1 MDAAQLQRDNLRG
14 GLLMVASMAAFS
26 AEDTLIK
33 GLAGALPTGQII
45 ATLGVTGTLALAGIA
60 KSRGAPLWGRFVTHP
75 MVILRNLGEMTGAIG
90 FVTALVLLPLSVA
103 SALFQTL
110 PLAITLGA
118 ALFLGEKVGWR
129 RWTAIAVGFAGVL
142 VILRPGSDGFDLW
155 AAAASMLA
163 VFSLAVRDLATRR
176 IGGGVASL
184 SLAVWGSA
192 AFIPAGIVL
201 MLLAGQTPVLPDAGQ
216 WGILFGASTLG
227 VAGYWLM
234 VVATRV
240 GEVSAVMPYR
250 YSRILFSLLLGWI
263 VFAEHPDWGVWLGSA
278 MIVGSGLYT
287 FLRER
292 RLALSMQGTKR

>member
-1 MDAAQLQRDNLRG
+1 MSSAKIGQDNLRG

-33 GLAGALPTGQII
+33 GLAGGLPTGQII
-45 ATLGVTGTLALAGIA
+45 ATLGVTGTLALAIIA
-60 KSRGAPLWGRFVTHP
+60 TSRGAPLFGAFATHP
-75 MVILRNLGEMTGAIG
+75 MVLLRNFAEMTGAIG
-90 FVTALVLLPLSVA
+90 FVTALVLMPLSVA

-142 VILRPGSDGFDLW
+142 VILRPGAEGFDLW

-163 VFSLAVRDLATRR
+163 VMSLAVRDLATRR
-176 IGGGVASL
+176 VGAGVPSL
-184 SLAVWGSA
+184 SLSVWGSL
-192 AFIPAGIVL
+192 AFVPAGLAL
-201 MLLAGQTPVLPDAGQ
+201 MALAGQSPVVPDARQ
-216 WGILFGASTLG
+216 WVILLGASALG

-250 YSRILFSLLLGWI
+250 YSRILFSLLLGWA
-263 VFAEHPDWGVWLGSA
+263 VFAERPDWGVWLGSA

-287 FLRER
+287 FFRER
-292 RLALSMQGTKR
+292 ALRLRG

>member
-1 MDAAQLQRDNLRG
+1 MDQAQLGRDNLRG
-14 GLLMVASMAAFS
+14 GLLMMASMAAFCI
-26 AEDTLIK
+26 EDTLIK
-33 GLAGALPTGQII
+33 GLAGGLPTGQII
-45 ATLGVTGTLALAGIA
+45 STLGVTGTLALAMIA
-60 KSRGAPLWGRFVTHP
+60 RSRGAPVFGSFIGHP
-75 MVILRNLGEMTGAIG
+75 MVVLRNLGEMTGAIG
-90 FVTALVLLPLSVA
+90 FVTALVMLPLSVA
-103 SALFQTL
+103 ASLFQVL

-118 ALFLGEKVGWR
+118 ALFLGERVGWR
-129 RWTAIAVGFAGVL
+129 RWTAICVGFAGVL
-142 VILRPGSDGFDLW
+142 VILRPGGDGFSLL

-163 VFSLAVRDLATRR
+163 VVSLAVRDLATRR
-176 IGGGVASL
+176 IGGGIASL

-192 AFIPAGIVL
+192 AFIPAGLIL
-201 MLLAGQTPVLPDAGQ
+201 MAMAGQTPVLPDPRQA
-216 WGILFGASTLG
+216 GILLGASALG

-250 YSRILFSLLLGWI
+250 YSRILFALVLGWI
-263 VFAEHPDWGVWLGSA
+263 VFGERPDWGVWLGSA